1 METEYFDSAS
11 EFLRLAAP
19 ALDKD
24 EAANNLMY
32 GLALLLEKTPER
44 FQRPPYRWPP
54 LLAGVVDGGE
64 LAAAALMTPPFNI
77 IVFSPL
83 PDKPEGLSFLA
94 KDLHARGWSM
104 PGVLGLSADALAFAS
119 AWAAETGARWRPGM
133 VERCYELRQV
143 FPPPQPPGRMRLAAE
158 DDIDLLVSWLYAFW
172 REATPG
178 KLVTPEDA
186 QNTVEARVE
195 DGDYFVWDD
204 GGVVALAG
212 TGRITPHGCTV
223 GPVYTPPQLR
233 ARGYATALTAA
244 LSQLLLD
251 RGYQFAALFTDLSN
265 PTSNSI
271 YQKIGYH
278 PLCDF
283 SEYLFES

>member
-1 METEYFDSAS
+1 MKANYFDSAS
-11 EFLRLAAP
+11 KFLELVRP
-19 ALDKD
+19 ALEKD

-32 GLALLLEKTPER
+32 GLALLLERAPER
-44 FQRPPYRWPP
+44 YQHSPYRWPP
-54 LLAGVVDGGE
+54 LLAAVVEGGE

-77 IVFSPL
+77 IVFSPHL
-83 PDKPEGLSFLA
+83 DKARTFTVLA
-94 KDLHARGWSM
+94 EDLRRGGWNP
-104 PGVLGLSADALAFAS
+104 PGVLGPSADALAFAS
-119 AWAAETGARWRPGM
+119 VWSAETGTRWHPGM
-133 VERCYELRQV
+133 TERCYELRQV
-143 FPPPQPPGRMRLAAE
+143 IPPPQPPGVMRPAAE
-158 DDIDLLVSWLYAFW
+158 GDVDLLVSWLYAFW
-172 REATPG
+172 REAMPAKIG
-178 KLVTPEDA
+178 TPEDA

-223 GPVYTPPQLR
+223 GPVYTPPQFR

-251 RGYQFAALFTDLSN
+251 RGHQFAALFTDLSN

-271 YQKIGYH
+271 YQKIGYR

-283 SEYLFES
+283 SEFLFE

>member
-1 METEYFDSAS
+1 MEITFFDSAS
-11 EFLRLAAP
+11 EFLHLVRP

-32 GLALLLEKTPER
+32 GLALRLEKAPAR
-44 FQRPPYRWPP
+44 FQQPPYRWPP
-54 LLAGVVDGGE
+54 LLAAVLDDGE

-83 PDKPEGLSFLA
+83 SASAEGLAFLA
-94 KDLHARGWSM
+94 RDLHTRGWSM
-104 PGVLGLSADALAFAS
+104 PGVLGPSADALAFTG
-119 AWAAETGARWRPGM
+119 AWAAETGATWRPGM

-143 FPPPQPPGRMRLAAE
+143 VPPPQPPGRMRLAVE
-158 DDIDLLVSWLYAFW
+158 DDIELLVSWLYAFW
-172 REATPG
+172 REAMPG
-178 KLVTPEDA
+178 KIGTPEDA

-271 YQKIGYH
+271 YQKIGYR